1 MALDAITL
9 VSIAA
14 ILIMLYA
21 LWQVIRLKRR
31 IPGGVVGRSW
41 RILFALVLL
50 FAVGYIA
57 MPLVGE
63 LSLDALRLVVAVV
76 FLFGAVYVVI
86 TIGLIRRIIQELSD

>member
-1 MALDAITL
+1 MAYAIENVRTSL
-9 VSIAA
+9 CAR
-14 ILIMLYA
+14 
-21 LWQVIRLKRR
+21 RLSEYSDR
-31 IPGGVVGRSW
+31 
-41 RILFALVLL
+41 LLVLL

-86 TIGLIRRIIQELSD
+86 TIGLIGRIIRELSD

>member
-1 MALDAITL
+1 
-9 VSIAA
+9 
-14 ILIMLYA
+14 
-21 LWQVIRLKRR
+21 
-31 IPGGVVGRSW
+31 
-41 RILFALVLL
+41 LVLL

-86 TIGLIRRIIQELSD
+86 TIGLIGRIIRELSD